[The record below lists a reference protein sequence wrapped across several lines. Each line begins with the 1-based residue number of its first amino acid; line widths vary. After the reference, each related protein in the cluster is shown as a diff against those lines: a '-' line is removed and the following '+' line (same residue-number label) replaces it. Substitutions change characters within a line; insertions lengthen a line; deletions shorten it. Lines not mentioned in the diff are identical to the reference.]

1 MAVTKVPGFTRFD
14 RWGGNL
20 GRLTV
25 TEAVHTEALDGTDE
39 LKITCAEDLNKG
51 DRVVWVDRTGTCHE
65 HIVDE
70 PTRSHGGEGAPETS
84 AVCINSIA
92 ELWDDYVVDRV
103 PSGGVAVA
111 LQSILEGTRWRVG
124 NCDQKGSA
132 SHKFYHVSAREALAD
147 LVGVW
152 GGEIETTLAC
162 DGAGVSSRS
171 VSIRALRGNQASAK
185 RFTWTKDLI
194 NISRHVASDNP
205 KTRVY
210 GYGRGVETDAGGYG
224 RRLTF
229 ADVNGGREYVED
241 ADATAVWGHPD
252 GKGGRAPAVGTYVN
266 EQCDDA
272 ETLYAETMAF
282 LETAKE
288 PKVSYTADVV
298 DLAAFGREWEDVG
311 LGDSVAII
319 DKEFVSGGIR
329 LKGRVSQTVRDL
341 LTNDAEVTF
350 GNIFD
355 AMADMWQGVSQALK
369 GGAQR
374 SALYDAVAGASP
386 GWLEQLQGSL
396 NEQFDKA
403 GSYRVETFEI
413 GTVWSNVPL
422 DADTGRPKKRTS
434 SMWAININGRGFRI
448 ADGLASDGSWDWRT
462 FGTGAGFTADAINAG
477 TLNADLVR
485 AGTITDVAGK
495 NFWDLDNGEFS
506 LASTAKVGGKT
517 VAVIAQEA
525 ADDVDDSLTQRE
537 IFNRL
542 TNNGQTQGIYL
553 SAGKLYINATYL
565 KTGIISD
572 ALGRNTWNLGTG
584 ALTTKYM
591 TANDINANGTF
602 ECGSASNLLRLVSG
616 EIRGLENGTQIGCID
631 FSAHMRDVGTGALT
645 TGLQLTGNK
654 HIRVTTPLIS
664 AAASSSESTTTTH
677 ALTKGCTL
685 HFISQID
692 DLGDGRIR
700 WWNTTRSISF
710 VDGFCTV
717 CNFD

>member
-25 TEAVHTEALDGTDE
+25 TEAVHAEALDGTDE

-152 GGEIETTLAC
+152 GGEIETALAC

-171 VSIRALRGNQASAK
+171 ISIRALRGNQASAK

-229 ADVNGGREYVED
+229 ADINGGKEYVED
-241 ADATAVWGHPD
+241 AAATAVWGHPD
-252 GKGGRAPAVGTYVN
+252 GKGGIAPAVGTYVN
-266 EQCDDA
+266 EQCGDA
-272 ETLYAETMAF
+272 ATLYAETMAF

-319 DKEFVSGGIR
+319 DKEFTAGGIR

-355 AMADMWQGVSQALK
+355 TMADMWQGVSQALK
-369 GGAQR
+369 GGSQR

-386 GWLEQLQGSL
+386 GWLERLQGSL
-396 NEQFDKA
+396 NEQFDKV
-403 GSYRVETFEI
+403 GSYRVETFEL
-413 GTVWSNVPL
+413 GTIWSNVPL
-422 DADTGRPKKRTS
+422 DTATGRPAKRTS
-434 SMWAININGRGFRI
+434 TMWAINVNGRGFRI
-448 ADGLASDGSWDWRT
+448 ADGLAPDGSWDWRT

-495 NFWDLDNGEFS
+495 NFWDLDAGE
-506 LASTAKVGGKT
+506 LVTHG
-517 VAVIAQEA
+517 
-525 ADDVDDSLTQRE
+525 
-537 IFNRL
+537 
-542 TNNGQTQGIYL
+542 
-553 SAGKLYINATYL
+553 
-565 KTGIISD
+565 
-572 ALGRNTWNLGTG
+572 
-584 ALTTKYM
+584 M
-591 TANDINANGTF
+591 TANDITANGVF
-602 ECGSASNLLRLVSG
+602 RCGDENNYTLLDTSG
-616 EIRGLENGTQIGCID
+616 KMSGYEDGIRVGFVD
-631 FSAHMRDVGTGALT
+631 FSAGSYYTDEGKTYK
-645 TGLQLTGNK
+645 GLQLQGNGTLR
-654 HIRVTTPLIS
+654 IATPALCV
-664 AAASSSESTTTTH
+664 SSSSDASAPARVAKTGTC
-677 ALTKGCTL
+677 TKQVVLSAKQNSNGT
-685 HFISQID
+685 
-692 DLGDGRIR
+692 
-700 WWNTTRSISF
+700 ISF
-710 VDGFCTV
+710 TSGPLGLQFVNGFCV
-717 CNFD
+717 SY